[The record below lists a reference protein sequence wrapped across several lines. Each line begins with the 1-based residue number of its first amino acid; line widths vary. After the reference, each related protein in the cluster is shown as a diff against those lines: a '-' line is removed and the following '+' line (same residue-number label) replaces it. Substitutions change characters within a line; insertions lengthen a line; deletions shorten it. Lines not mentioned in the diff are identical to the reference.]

1 MGKGIKKV
9 FSYEQFSLVA
19 VLICMCIL
27 AMILSPV
34 FMTGNNIM
42 NVLRSSSLTLITSCG
57 MVLILLLGE
66 MDMSVGSVQGL
77 VGVFSIMVLN
87 STGSVF
93 LSILGTLTI
102 GLVLGLFN
110 GILVTKGGINSLIA
124 TLGTMSVFR
133 GIAYVTTGGASLQ
146 ISNETF
152 RILGAGNLGFVPVP
166 LIIAV
171 VIVCLFWFILKKTV
185 FGRYIYAIGGNTE
198 ASELAGIPVKKIK
211 LICFMI
217 SGVLASFTA
226 LILASRLNSGQPGAG
241 DGFEFNVVSAVVLG
255 GVSLNG
261 GKGNLSGAVLGV
273 LILAVLTNILT
284 LLNVSSFYQQIARGV
299 VILIAVYL
307 DERKRRS
314 SEKKVLQAK
323 IV

>member
-1 MGKGIKKV
+1 
-9 FSYEQFSLVA
+9 
-19 VLICMCIL
+19 
-27 AMILSPV
+27 
-34 FMTGNNIM
+34 
-42 NVLRSSSLTLITSCG
+42 
-57 MVLILLLGE
+57 
-66 MDMSVGSVQGL
+66 
-77 VGVFSIMVLN
+77 
-87 STGSVF
+87 
-93 LSILGTLTI
+93 
-102 GLVLGLFN
+102 
-110 GILVTKGGINSLIA
+110 
-124 TLGTMSVFR
+124 
-133 GIAYVTTGGASLQ
+133 
-146 ISNETF
+146 
-152 RILGAGNLGFVPVP
+152 
-166 LIIAV
+166 
-171 VIVCLFWFILKKTV
+171 
-185 FGRYIYAIGGNTE
+185 
-198 ASELAGIPVKKIK
+198 
-211 LICFMI
+211 MI

>member
-1 MGKGIKKV
+1 
-9 FSYEQFSLVA
+9 
-19 VLICMCIL
+19 
-27 AMILSPV
+27 
-34 FMTGNNIM
+34 
-42 NVLRSSSLTLITSCG
+42 
-57 MVLILLLGE
+57 
-66 MDMSVGSVQGL
+66 MSVL
-77 VGVFSIMVLN
+77 V
-87 STGSVF
+87 
-93 LSILGTLTI
+93 
-102 GLVLGLFN
+102 
-110 GILVTKGGINSLIA
+110 
-124 TLGTMSVFR
+124 
-133 GIAYVTTGGASLQ
+133 Y
-146 ISNETF
+146 
-152 RILGAGNLGFVPVP
+152 
-166 LIIAV
+166 
-171 VIVCLFWFILKKTV
+171 LKKTI

-198 ASELAGIPVKKIK
+198 ASELAGIPVQKIK
-211 LICFMI
+211 LICFVI
-217 SGVLASFTA
+217 SGILASFTA

>member
-1 MGKGIKKV
+1 MSKSIKKIL
-9 FSYEQFSLVA
+9 SYEQFSLVA
-19 VLICMCIL
+19 VLIFMCIL
-27 AMILSPV
+27 AMVLSPV

-77 VGVFSIMVLN
+77 VGVFGIMVLN
-87 STGSVF
+87 ATGSVF
-93 LSILGTLTI
+93 LTLLFTI
-102 GLVLGLFN
+102 AVGVVWGLIN
-110 GILVTKGGINSLIA
+110 GILVTRGGINSLIA

-133 GIAYVTTGGASLQ
+133 GIAYVSTGGASLQ

-152 RILGAGNLGFVPVP
+152 RILGAGNIGVIPVP
-166 LIIAV
+166 LVIAAVIIF
-171 VIVCLFWFILKKTV
+171 LFWFILKKTI
-185 FGRYIYAIGGNTE
+185 FGRYVYSIGGNSE
-198 ASELAGIPVKKIK
+198 ASELAGIPVRKIK
-211 LICFMI
+211 LICFVI

-255 GVSLNG
+255 GVSMNG
-261 GKGNLSGAVLGV
+261 GKGNLSGAILGV
-273 LILAVLTNILT
+273 LILQVLTNILT
-284 LLNVSSFYQQIARGV
+284 LLNVSSFYQQIARGL

-307 DERKRRS
+307 DERKRKAAER
-314 SEKKVLQAK
+314 KVLQAK
-323 IV
+323 IA